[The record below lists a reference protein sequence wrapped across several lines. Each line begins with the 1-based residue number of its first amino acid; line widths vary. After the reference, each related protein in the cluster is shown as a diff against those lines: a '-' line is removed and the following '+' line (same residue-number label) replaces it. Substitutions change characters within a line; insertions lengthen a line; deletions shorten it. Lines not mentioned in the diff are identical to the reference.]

1 MYTIDQIEDAIIT
14 RLQAQIAGIKTCAS
28 LADFLLDEIE
38 DITLRFPAVYV
49 AYDGGS
55 YSFKTNVC
63 DRAMFFS
70 VIVMDKN
77 MRGERQTRLGAYQL
91 IMDVFSALIG
101 QKCGLNIRPL
111 LPVDERSLAGNET
124 MAAYGIQ
131 WKTSCRFIGVF
142 G

>member
-1 MYTIDQIEDAIIT
+1 MYTIDQVEDAIIT
-14 RLQAQIAGIKTCAS
+14 RLQSQVSGLKTCAS
-28 LADFLLDEIE
+28 LGDFLIDDIS

-63 DRAMFFS
+63 DRAMFFTA
-70 VIVMDKN
+70 IVMDTN
-77 MRGERQTRLGAYQL
+77 MRGERQTMLGAYQL
-91 IMDVFSALIG
+91 ILDVFNALIG
-101 QKCGLNIRPL
+101 QKCGLSIRPL
-111 LPVDERSLAGNET
+111 LPVDERSIAGNET

-131 WKTSCRFIGVF
+131 WKTSCRFTGVF